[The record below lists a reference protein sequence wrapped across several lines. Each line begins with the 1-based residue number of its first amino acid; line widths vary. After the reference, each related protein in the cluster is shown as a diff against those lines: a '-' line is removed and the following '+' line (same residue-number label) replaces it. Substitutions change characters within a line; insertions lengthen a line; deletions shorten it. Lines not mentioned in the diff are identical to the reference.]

1 MFKKILFISL
11 LIILA
16 YGFWNSADF
25 KEISA
30 GVAIF
35 LFGMLS
41 LEQGF
46 KSFTGGLLDK
56 ILKNSTDKLYKS
68 IGFGIVSTSLMQ
80 SSSLVSV
87 LTISFLGAG
96 LIGLAEGI
104 GIIFGA
110 NLGTTTGA
118 WLIAGYGIKIDIASY
133 AMPMLVFGVIFM
145 FQKSVSLKGIG
156 YILAGLGFLFLGIAD
171 MKEGFEA
178 FKSTIDLSSY
188 AVGGYK
194 GLFLFMLIGIF
205 ATVVM
210 QSSHATLVL
219 IITALAAHQIS
230 YENALAL
237 AIGANVG
244 TTITAIIGSMSSN
257 IEGKRLAAAHLI
269 FNLVTALIAIAFIY
283 QIMDLVDYLAL
294 DLGIAKD
301 DYTLKLAVFHTIFNT
316 IGIVV
321 MIPFINKLVIF
332 LETVLKAKKSVDEV
346 GYDTVKY
353 LNESVLEFSQSAMA
367 AIAKETLHLY
377 KNSFQIIAHG
387 LNLKIKNIVSNMELE
402 KVVQNPYAKD
412 YINIDEYYQKKIKNI
427 YGAIID
433 FSAQAQSIMS
443 PENIEELYQLKLA
456 SRDLVESI
464 KNLKHLQ
471 KNLVKYSSH
480 SNEYIQKE
488 YLNIRMSL
496 AGLLRDIHT
505 ISQTKEEDVILLLL
519 SKIRLHTQKDDITA
533 NGLLDDLIRKH
544 QITNEMATSL
554 MNDSVYTYNIRTK
567 LCNMAEI
574 LFIEKS
580 SDLRKLEKDIQIS
593 QGEIEEI
600 IGKEDVS

>member
-1 MFKKILFISL
+1 MYKRIFFPL
-11 LIILA
+11 LLLTLA
-16 YGFWNSADF
+16 YEFWSSPNFTD
-25 KEISA
+25 ISA

-68 IGFGIVSTSLMQ
+68 IGFGIISTSIMQ

-96 LIGLAEGI
+96 LIGLSQGI
-104 GIIFGA
+104 GIVFGA

-118 WLIAGYGIKIDIASY
+118 WLIAAYGLKVHIAAY
-133 AMPMLVFGVIFM
+133 AMPMLVFGVVFI
-145 FQKSVSLKGIG
+145 FQKSTSLKGIG
-156 YILAGLGFLFLGIAD
+156 YILAGLGFLFLGIHY

-178 FKSTIDLSSY
+178 FKSSIDLSTY

-194 GLFLFMLIGIF
+194 GLFIFMFIGIF

-219 IITALAAHQIS
+219 IITALSVGQIS

-244 TTITAIIGSMSSN
+244 TTITAILGAMSSN

-269 FNLVTALIAIAFIY
+269 FNLVTALIAIAFLY
-283 QIMDLVDYLAL
+283 QIIDLVDFIANYLN
-294 DLGIAKD
+294 IAND

-316 IGIVV
+316 IGILA
-321 MIPFINKLVIF
+321 MIPFIDKLVIF
-332 LETVLKAKKSVDEV
+332 LEKILRVKKSPDEV
-346 GYDTVKY
+346 GYDTAQY
-353 LNESVLEFSQSAMA
+353 LNESVLEFSQSAIA
-367 AIAKETLHLY
+367 AINKETKHLY
-377 KNSFQIIAHG
+377 KNSFNIIAHG
-387 LNLKIKNIVSNMELE
+387 LNLKIHSINSKLELKE
-402 KVVQNPYAKD
+402 VIQNHYAKK

-427 YGAIID
+427 YGEIID
-433 FSAQAQSIMS
+433 FSTRAQSITG

-464 KNLKHLQ
+464 KNTKYLQ
-471 KNLVKYSSH
+471 KNLVKYTQH
-480 SNEYIQKE
+480 ENKYIQKE
-488 YLNIRMSL
+488 YLNIQMSL
-496 AGLLRDIHT
+496 AGLLRDIHS
-505 ISQTKEEDVILLLL
+505 IAEEKEEDAILLSL
-519 SKIRLHTQKDDITA
+519 SQIRLHTKKDDITS
-533 NGLLDDLIRKH
+533 NGILDDLIRKH
-544 QITNEMATSL
+544 EITNEMATSL
-554 MNDSVYTYNIRTK
+554 MNDTIYAHNIRTK
-567 LCNMAEI
+567 LCNMAEV
-574 LFIEKS
+574 LFIESS
-580 SDLRKLEKDIQIS
+580 SDLGKLEHDMQIS
-593 QGEIEEI
+593 QSEIEDILEK
-600 IGKEDVS
+600 KE

>member
-11 LIILA
+11 LVILA
-16 YGFWNSADF
+16 YGFWSSADF

-96 LIGLAEGI
+96 LIGLTEGI
-104 GIIFGA
+104 GIVFGA

-118 WLIAGYGIKIDIASY
+118 WLVAGYGLHVDIASY
-133 AMPMLVFGVIFM
+133 AMPMLVFGVVFM
-145 FQKSVSLKGIG
+145 FQKSSSLKGIG
-156 YILAGLGFLFLGIAD
+156 YILTGLGFLFLGIHY
-171 MKEGFEA
+171 MKDGFEA
-178 FKSTIDLSSY
+178 FKSTIDLTSF

-194 GLFLFMLIGIF
+194 GLFLFMLIGVF

-257 IEGKRLAAAHLI
+257 VEGKRLAGAHLI
-269 FNLVTALIAIAFIY
+269 FNLVTALIAIAFMY
-283 QIMDLVDYLAL
+283 QIIELVDYIAL
-294 DLGIAKD
+294 EVNIAED
-301 DYTLKLAVFHTIFNT
+301 NYTLKLAVFHTIFNT

-321 MIPFINKLVIF
+321 MIPFINKLVLF
-332 LETVLKAKKSVDEV
+332 LEKVIKTKKSADEV

-353 LNESVLEFSQSAMA
+353 LNDSVLEFSQSAIA
-367 AIAKETLHLY
+367 AINKETHHLY
-377 KNSFQIIAHG
+377 KNSFKIISHG
-387 LNLKIKNIVSNMELE
+387 LNLKINNIVSDLELE
-402 KVVQNPYAKD
+402 KVVQNPYAKH
-412 YINIDEYYQKKIKNI
+412 YMNIDEYYQKKIKNI

-433 FSAQAQSIMS
+433 FSAQAQAIMS

-464 KNLKHLQ
+464 KNAKHLQ
-471 KNLVKYSSH
+471 KNLVKYASH
-480 SNEYIQKE
+480 PNEYIQQE
-488 YLNIRMSL
+488 YLNIRMNL
-496 AGLLRDIHT
+496 AGLLRDINT
-505 ISQTKEEDVILLLL
+505 ISHTKEEDVILLLL
-519 SKIRLHTQKDDITA
+519 SKVRLHTQKDDITS
-533 NGLLDDLIRKH
+533 NGILDNLIRKH

-554 MNDSVYTYNIRTK
+554 MNDSMYVYNIRTK
-567 LCNMAEI
+567 FCNMAEV
-574 LFIEKS
+574 LFVEQS

-593 QGEIEEI
+593 QSEIEEI
-600 IGKEDVS
+600 LDKKDV